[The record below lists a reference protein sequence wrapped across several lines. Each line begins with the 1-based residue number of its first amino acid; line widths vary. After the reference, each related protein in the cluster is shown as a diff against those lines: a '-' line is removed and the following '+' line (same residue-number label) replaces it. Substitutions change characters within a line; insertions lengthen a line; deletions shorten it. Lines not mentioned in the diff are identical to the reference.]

1 MTDEKTKAVLRAL
14 KQLSKESE
22 LSINELRV
30 LLALERLAAR
40 LEAHKTL
47 REKLIF
53 KGGFVLMRAYNS
65 NRFTRDLDALAVET
79 PKEVLVALV
88 QEAVSQNLA
97 DSLFY
102 GELEIQDLI
111 DQGRYGGYRIKI
123 PFQIGSFPTEP
134 NKIKK
139 LSRIHLD
146 IGFGDVITTNN
157 SRTELKPL
165 LSEQESFSW
174 KIYPL
179 ETIFAEKLETLVSRA
194 SANSRGKDLYD
205 ISIIFEQ
212 VKNSKTLLPSIKE
225 TFTNRETVLPESFL
239 DFFNTLD
246 LTILRNSWGA
256 VDLQGEDMSFEECI
270 DKLGLVLKYLDDFYS
285 L

>member
-14 KQLSKESE
+14 KQLSKESK

-40 LEAHKTL
+40 LEAHKKL

-53 KGGFVLMRAYNS
+53 KGGFVLLRAYNS
-65 NRFTRDLDALAVET
+65 NRFTRDLDALATET
-79 PKEVLVALV
+79 PKEVLIPLV
-88 QEAVSQNLA
+88 QEAVSQDLA

-102 GELEIQDLI
+102 GELEVQDLV
-111 DQGRYGGYRIKI
+111 DQGKYGGYRIKI

-146 IGFGDVITTNN
+146 IGFGDIVTTDK
-157 SRTELKPL
+157 RTELKPL
-165 LSEQESFSW
+165 ISEQESFSW
-174 KIYPL
+174 KVYPL

-194 SANSRGKDLYD
+194 SANSRAKDLYD
-205 ISIIFEQ
+205 ILIIFVQ
-212 VKNSKTLLPSIKE
+212 VKNSNNLLPSIKE
-225 TFTNRETVLPESFL
+225 TFANRETALPESFL

-246 LTILRNSWGA
+246 LTILKNSWGV
-256 VDLQGEDMSFEECI
+256 VDLQGESMSFEECVE
-270 DKLGLVLKYLDDFYS
+270 KLKLVFQELDRPGLKS
-285 L
+285 